1 MKKTIK
7 EWFNELPEGYRER
20 AIKNT
25 QERLMNTH
33 EPTMVEAICRSFR
46 WRDTPEGAA
55 FWMDVKDHYAKG
67 TPLPPL
73 PGKTGHQVLMSTINK
88 DNLLIRLIRESD
100 GTITSDITMID
111 RIEPDDINMDAEFSD
126 MSEADAIQTFKNLYN
141 L

>member
-1 MKKTIK
+1 MRKTIK
-7 EWFNELPEGYRER
+7 DWFNELPEGYRER

-25 QERLMNTH
+25 S
-33 EPTMVEAICRSFR
+33 EPDSR
-46 WRDTPEGAA
+46 WIRKGMSIALECAFLWDETPEGQT
-55 FWMDVKDHYAKG
+55 FWSDVYDHYEIG

-73 PGKTGHQVLMSTINK
+73 PTGHQVLMSTINK

-111 RIEPDDINMDAEFSD
+111 RIQPDDLNMDAEFSD